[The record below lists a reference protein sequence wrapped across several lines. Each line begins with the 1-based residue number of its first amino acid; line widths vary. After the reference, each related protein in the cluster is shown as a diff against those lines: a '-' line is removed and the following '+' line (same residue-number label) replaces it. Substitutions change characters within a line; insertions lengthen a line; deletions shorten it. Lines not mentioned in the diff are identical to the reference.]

1 MRVLKRAREKIG
13 EGGMEEGQK
22 ERVRREASV
31 KERGK
36 KARKKRD
43 DVLPGPRATYGAL
56 AARLLITRPSRS
68 LFSLSFPFLFPS
80 FSFGSIAFS
89 PDGESFVPRCG
100 LFTLNSAE
108 SLGYCLASAAEKVQR
123 RFERKDER
131 KRGVEN

>member
-1 MRVLKRAREKIG
+1 
-13 EGGMEEGQK
+13 MEEGQK

-68 LFSLSFPFLFPS
+68 LFSLPFSFPLFLSVPS
-80 FSFGSIAFS
+80 RSHPTAKVSSPVWTLYAEFSGVSRILPRLRS
-89 PDGESFVPRCG
+89 GES
-100 LFTLNSAE
+100 
-108 SLGYCLASAAEKVQR
+108 AAAL
-123 RFERKDER
+123 
-131 KRGVEN
+131 

>member
-1 MRVLKRAREKIG
+1 
-13 EGGMEEGQK
+13 MEEGQK

-68 LFSLSFPFLFPS
+68 LFSLPFLFPS

-89 PDGESFVPRCG
+89 PDGESFVPG
-100 LFTLNSAE
+100 VD
-108 SLGYCLASAAEKVQR
+108 SLR
-123 RFERKDER
+123 
-131 KRGVEN
+131 

>member
-68 LFSLSFPFLFPS
+68 LFSLPFSFPLFLSVPS
-80 FSFGSIAFS
+80 RSHPTAKVSSPAWTLYAEFSGVSRILPRFRS
-89 PDGESFVPRCG
+89 GES
-100 LFTLNSAE
+100 
-108 SLGYCLASAAEKVQR
+108 AAAL
-123 RFERKDER
+123 
-131 KRGVEN
+131 